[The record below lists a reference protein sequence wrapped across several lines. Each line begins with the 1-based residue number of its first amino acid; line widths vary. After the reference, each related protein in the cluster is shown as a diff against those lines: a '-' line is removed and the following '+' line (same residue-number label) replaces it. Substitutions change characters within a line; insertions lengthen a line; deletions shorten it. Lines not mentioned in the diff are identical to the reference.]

1 MITKLLYLLTALVEA
16 VLQALK
22 RKEQREA
29 QYERDQI
36 EADSAQHAADKVG
49 DGRVHDLGQ
58 WRSDA
63 DKAKRSD
70 SDSR

>member
-29 QYERDQI
+29 QHDRDQI
-36 EADSAQHAADKVG
+36 EADSAQYAADKFG
-49 DGRVHDLGQ
+49 DGRVHDLPE
-58 WRSDA
+58 RKA
-63 DKAKRSD
+63 DEAKRSD
-70 SDSR
+70 SDGG